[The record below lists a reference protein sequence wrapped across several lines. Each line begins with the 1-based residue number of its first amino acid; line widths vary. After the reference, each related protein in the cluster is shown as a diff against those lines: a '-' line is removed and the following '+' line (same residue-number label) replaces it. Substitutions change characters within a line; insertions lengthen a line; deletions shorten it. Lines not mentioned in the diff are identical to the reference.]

1 MGHFP
6 AFLCLFPSPWFC
18 PVPYSSTRS
27 RALSKRS
34 QPPETDY
41 ADYLELPPEGPELDL
56 LRAAR
61 AIYEAYCVIM
71 VDRAWRP
78 YGIVVNRHTFRGR
91 PIFQDRVI
99 LLPDERFISIRQIE
113 LQMY

>member
-1 MGHFP
+1 M
-6 AFLCLFPSPWFC
+6 S
-18 PVPYSSTRS
+18 YSSTRS
-27 RALSKRS
+27 RALSQSKARS
-34 QPPETDY
+34 PHEAEY
-41 ADYLELPPEGPELDL
+41 ADYVELPPEGLDLDL

-71 VDRAWRP
+71 LDRARRP
-78 YGIVVNRHTFRGR
+78 FGIVVNRHTFHGR
-91 PIFQDRVI
+91 PIFQERSI

>member
-1 MGHFP
+1 M
-6 AFLCLFPSPWFC
+6 S
-18 PVPYSSTRS
+18 YSSTRS
-27 RALSKRS
+27 RSLAKSRS
-34 QPPETDY
+34 PRDVD
-41 ADYLELPPEGPELDL
+41 ADYVELPPEGLELDL

-61 AIYEAYCVIM
+61 AIYEDYCVAL
-71 VDRAWRP
+71 VDRAKRP
-78 YGIVVNRHTFRGR
+78 YGVVVNRHTFRGK